1 MAFSN
6 PAADAIATLLRNA
19 RTIAI
24 VGLSD
29 NPCRPSYEVAESLRD
44 HGYRIVPVN
53 PKLAVW
59 EGIRAVPDLEH
70 VAGVLAPG
78 ERIDIVDVFRPPE
91 QVAAIVEEC
100 IRLKLPA
107 LWLQLGVVDEA
118 AAERA
123 VEAGMTVVMNRC
135 IKVDRMQMG

>member
-1 MAFSN
+1 LAFSN

-29 NPCRPSYEVAESLRD
+29 NPCRPSYDVAESLRD
-44 HGYRIVPVN
+44 QGYRIVPVN
-53 PKLAVW
+53 PTLAVW

-70 VAGVLAPG
+70 VAEILAPG

-91 QVAAIVEEC
+91 QVAGIVEEC
-100 IRLKLPA
+100 IRLQVSA
-107 LWLQLGVVDEA
+107 LWLQLGVVDAA
-118 AAERA
+118 AAEHA
-123 VEAGMTVVMNRC
+123 VDAGITVVMNRC
-135 IKVDRMQMG
+135 IKVDRMRMG